1 MFPSAIK
8 TYKYTLSSMILFDW
22 DLGGSLLG
30 LRVYA
35 ARDTDSE
42 KLSGGT
48 GHSNNTAGAVACMP
62 THVT

>member
-1 MFPSAIK
+1 
-8 TYKYTLSSMILFDW
+8 MILFDW

-35 ARDTDSE
+35 AIMPREIARSSVE
-42 KLSGGT
+42 GRVS